1 MDQGLNSQP
10 RRKVVD
16 LELQG
21 ITKAFEEQVVISN
34 LSLQVHKGELC
45 CLLGP
50 SGCGK
55 STTLKIITGLVKPD
69 AGSILLA
76 GKDITNVPVQKRN
89 VSMLFQNYALFPHLD
104 VFNNVAYGL
113 RRRKTPDDEIKLKVG
128 EILQLVELDGY
139 EQRRIH
145 ELSGGQQQRVAL
157 ARSLVIEPDLLL
169 LDEPLSNL
177 DARLRENMRREIRRI
192 QQTLDITTIFVT
204 HDQEEAM
211 SISDRIGVMSGG
223 IIEQIGSPREIY
235 NHPKNEFVAE
245 FIGKANFIPGVV
257 SKGALVLLGRS
268 FPLNLD
274 AALEGKTLIGSIRP
288 EVIRM
293 GERNDDAISAVVED
307 LMFNGSIANYFLRIV
322 ADDEPLAALL
332 VEVSSP
338 EAKYQIGEKIGV
350 NFDPEDIRFFL

>member
-1 MDQGLNSQP
+1 MDQELNGQP
-10 RRKVVD
+10 GRKIID

-69 AGSILLA
+69 SGNILLA
-76 GKDITNVPVQKRN
+76 GKDITDLLVQKRN

-104 VFNNVAYGL
+104 VFDNVAYGL
-113 RRRKTPDDEIKLKVG
+113 RRRNTPGDEIKLKVS

-211 SISDRIGVMSGG
+211 GISDRIGVMSEGV
-223 IIEQIGSPREIY
+223 IEQIGSPREIY
-235 NHPKNEFVAE
+235 DHPKSEFVAE

-257 SKGALVLLGRS
+257 SQGALVLLGRS
-268 FPLNLD
+268 YPLSLD
-274 AALEGKTLIGSIRP
+274 SNLEGKSLIGSIRP
-288 EVIRM
+288 ELIRM
-293 GERNDDAISAVVED
+293 GERTSEGISAEVVD
-307 LMFNGSIANYFLRIV
+307 LVFNGSIANYYVRV
-322 ADDEPLAALL
+322 TDDDESSITLQ

-338 EAKYQIGEKIGV
+338 KARFIIGDKIGLI
-350 NFDPEDIRFFL
+350 FDPEDIRYFS

>member
-1 MDQGLNSQP
+1 MDQKLHGQP
-10 RRKVVD
+10 GRKVID
-16 LELQG
+16 LELRG
-21 ITKAFEEQVVISN
+21 IKKTYEEQVVISD

-69 AGSILLA
+69 SGSISLA
-76 GKDITNVPVQKRN
+76 GKDITHIPVQKRN

-113 RRRKTPDDEIKLKVG
+113 RRRKTSGDEIKLKVG

-223 IIEQIGSPREIY
+223 VIEQIGSPREIY
-235 NHPKNEFVAE
+235 DRPQSEFVAE

-257 SKGALVLLGRS
+257 SQGALVLLGRS

-274 AALEGKTLIGSIRP
+274 TTLEGKTLIGSIRP
-288 EVIRM
+288 ELILM
-293 GERNDDAISAVVED
+293 GECTGDAISAVVED
-307 LMFNGSIANYFLRIV
+307 LVFNGSIANYYLKIV
-322 ADDEPLAALL
+322 TDDEPVTTLL

-338 EAKYQIGEKIGV
+338 EARYQIGDQIGV
-350 NFDPEDIRFFL
+350 NFDPKDIRFFL